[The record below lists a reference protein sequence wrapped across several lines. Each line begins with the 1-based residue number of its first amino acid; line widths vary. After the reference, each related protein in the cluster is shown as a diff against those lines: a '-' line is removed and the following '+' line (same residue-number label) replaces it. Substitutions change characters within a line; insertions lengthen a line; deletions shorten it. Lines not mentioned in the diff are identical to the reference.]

1 MKSKEID
8 PEEQVA
14 EPVSYNKIVK
24 YSNEFNKISLRGFER
39 NQLNVFF
46 AVLSQIKEKGDN
58 EIHLSLE
65 RLLELTKWNPS
76 NKKGFMKT
84 LVDVVRKLAPINIIY
99 EDSVEITLINLF
111 SKFKINKEKQDLTVK
126 LNDDSLYLL
135 NDFSGKFTRW
145 EFEEYIEFK
154 SSYTKEFFRRMRQ
167 FSSRDKEKHKFWWE
181 VSLEELKRLLCI
193 PEKMAP
199 SNIKI
204 KVLDVIMEELGDK
217 YQLEIDII
225 TKSRGSGRKAV
236 TGYKFYFFYEKYV
249 KTVEEKITSKTQAK
263 LQAGEKYSYT
273 PRVSKLYK
281 SEKFKDT
288 YERFLSMRKDK
299 YMTNGDLEQGIIM
312 KKLEEVDNE
321 QTAIKMLQ
329 VSIAGSYPNIYELK
343 GEYNGKNSSRTVK
356 KEYAESTYDRLKR
369 ERDYSDPTD
378 SDYSDYTGSKK

>member
-1 MKSKEID
+1 MKNTPIEPVT
-8 PEEQVA
+8 PEEQVV
-14 EPVSYNKIVK
+14 EPVPYNKIVK

-46 AVLSQIKEKGDN
+46 AILSQIKDKCDN
-58 EIHLSLE
+58 EVHLSLE
-65 RLLELTKWNPS
+65 SLLELTKWNPS

-126 LNDDSLYLL
+126 LNDDSIYLL
-135 NDFSGKFTRW
+135 NNFSGKFTRW

-167 FSSRDKEKHKFWWE
+167 YSSRDKEKHKYWWE
-181 VSLEELKRLLCI
+181 VSLEEFKRLLWI
-193 PEKMAP
+193 PENMAP

-236 TGYKFYFFYEKYV
+236 TGYKFYFLYEKYS
-249 KTVEEKITSKTQAK
+249 KTVEEKLNSKTQSK
-263 LQAGEKYSYT
+263 LKAGEKYSYT
-273 PRVSKLYK
+273 PRVSKNYH
-281 SEKFKDT
+281 STKFKDT

-299 YMTNGDLEQGIIM
+299 YMENGDFEQEIIM
-312 KKLEEVDNE
+312 KKLEEVNNE
-321 QTAIKMLQ
+321 KTAIQMLEY
-329 VSIAGSYPNIYELK
+329 SIIGNYPNIYPLK
-343 GEYNGKNSSRTVK
+343 IENNGFNTTRNGG
-356 KEYAESTYDRLKR
+356 D
-369 ERDYSDPTD
+369 SDPTD
-378 SDYSDYTGSKK
+378 NDYPEDNDPNDNFPF